1 VPGCYSS
8 QLVKSLFLALL
19 LATAG
24 RADIVFTNLSV
35 PSPYGAGIVG
45 AVFGGPFSFAEAFT
59 PSANYLVVDA
69 EAQLL
74 NYPTSHSTVNFA
86 LFSTA
91 GGLPGTDLGSLGTVA
106 LLPSQGGL
114 FTSSGAPTPIHVQ
127 TGVEYWLVLTP
138 GSTNTAVIWDN
149 FGSSLQPSAFSPTS
163 TGASG
168 WLNLGTNNSQFQI
181 NGDPVAPEPAS
192 LALLGVG
199 AGVVLLLRKRRALGF
214 GRSQ

>member
-35 PSPYGAGIVG
+35 PSPYGAGVVG
-45 AVFGGPFSFAEAFT
+45 AAFGGPFSFAEAFT

-69 EAQLL
+69 EAQLD
-74 NYPTSHSTVNFA
+74 NFTSP
-86 LFSTA
+86 STA

-106 LLPSQGGL
+106 LLPSQEGL

-138 GSTNTAVIWDN
+138 GSTNTAVIWEN
-149 FGSSLQPSAFSPTS
+149 FGSSLQPFAFSPTS

-199 AGVVLLLRKRRALGF
+199 AGVVLLLRKRSALGF
-214 GRSQ
+214 GWSQ

>member
-1 VPGCYSS
+1 
-8 QLVKSLFLALL
+8 VKSLFLALL
-19 LATAG
+19 LAAAG

-35 PSPYGAGIVG
+35 PSPYGEGIVG
-45 AVFGGPFSFAEAFT
+45 AAFGGPFSFAEGFT

-69 EAQLL
+69 EAQLD
-74 NYPTSHSTVNFA
+74 NFTSPSTVNFA

-106 LLPSQGGL
+106 LLPSQEGL

-149 FGSSLQPSAFSPTS
+149 FGSSLQPFAFSPTS

-168 WLNLGTNNSQFQI
+168 WLNLGTSNSQFQI